1 MISQATVTR
10 SPETDVDL
18 RHTDRSRE
26 LQQRLRAFMDEHVYP
41 AELAVHHEIER
52 LGPWAVYPTLL
63 DLREKARTAGLWNLF
78 LPATPD
84 GQGLTNM
91 EYAPLAEIMG
101 RVLFGAEVFNCS
113 APDSGNMEVLHKYGT
128 PEQKARWLSP
138 LLEGTIRSA
147 FAMTEPDVASS
158 DATAISSAI
167 VRDGDDYVVNGRKWF
182 TSGATH
188 PDCDVLIFMGRTN
201 PDAERHQQQSM
212 VLIPRDTPGV
222 HVARALP
229 VLGSYLDRACEV
241 WFDDVR
247 IPIGDSSVA
256 TRLLDPGAMGI
267 VHPNVESA

>member
-91 EYAPLAEIMG
+91 EYASVGEFLG
-101 RVLFGAEVFNCS
+101 RCLFGAAVF
-113 APDSGNMEVLHKYGT
+113 K
-128 PEQKARWLSP
+128 
-138 LLEGTIRSA
+138 
-147 FAMTEPDVASS
+147 
-158 DATAISSAI
+158 
-167 VRDGDDYVVNGRKWF
+167 
-182 TSGATH
+182 
-188 PDCDVLIFMGRTN
+188 
-201 PDAERHQQQSM
+201 
-212 VLIPRDTPGV
+212 
-222 HVARALP
+222 
-229 VLGSYLDRACEV
+229 
-241 WFDDVR
+241 
-247 IPIGDSSVA
+247 
-256 TRLLDPGAMGI
+256 
-267 VHPNVESA
+267 